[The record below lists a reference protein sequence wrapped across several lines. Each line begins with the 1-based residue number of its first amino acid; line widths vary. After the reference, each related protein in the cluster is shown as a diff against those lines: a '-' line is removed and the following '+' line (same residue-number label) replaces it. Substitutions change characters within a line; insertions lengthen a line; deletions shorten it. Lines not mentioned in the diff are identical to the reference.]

1 MGKTAADLQ
10 QQQQDPPKDPP
21 KLEEPPG
28 IPVPKE
34 EPTPP
39 PPAANGDVPPATET
53 KPTKTFTAED
63 IERVRKEEK
72 DKLYKSIEDMKGQL
86 AAVTKEREDRE
97 KAAKEAEK
105 TAAAA
110 AKAKEDE
117 EKSAKELLA
126 EKEQQWEQRFQTMQ
140 TERERDLAVLDRE
153 RQFSALQEYRAKRI
167 SEETETIMPEM
178 IDFISGNNEQE
189 IEASIQL
196 LREKTTQVVANFQ
209 QAQQQYRQQ
218 LPGTKVTQPPVGPM
232 EQQPGYETLSA
243 DDIRNMDMETYKK
256 RRDSLLGAAAQNR
269 NKGLFG

>member
-97 KAAKEAEK
+97 KAA
-105 TAAAA
+105 
-110 AKAKEDE
+110 
-117 EKSAKELLA
+117 
-126 EKEQQWEQRFQTMQ
+126 
-140 TERERDLAVLDRE
+140 
-153 RQFSALQEYRAKRI
+153 
-167 SEETETIMPEM
+167 
-178 IDFISGNNEQE
+178 
-189 IEASIQL
+189 
-196 LREKTTQVVANFQ
+196 
-209 QAQQQYRQQ
+209 
-218 LPGTKVTQPPVGPM
+218 
-232 EQQPGYETLSA
+232 
-243 DDIRNMDMETYKK
+243 
-256 RRDSLLGAAAQNR
+256 
-269 NKGLFG
+269 